1 MERMFK
7 YALDLV
13 FRRKLRTFLTSLG
26 ILIAVVLMSFILFG
40 MSDLETLIVGQFTDQ
55 FKPNEL
61 SVSTQNYLGMARGG
75 AFSAPSK
82 EDVDQEE
89 KIITNE
95 TLETIQEYDG
105 VTNVYPMLSLTGFDI
120 YLKGDE
126 VPYPQG
132 FPTASNIPG
141 DHSTYGEMLE
151 GDDLVLNGN
160 EVYVSSFVS
169 QFYELSNTEI
179 IGKTIIIKSGNS
191 RLLSTSAKSSI
202 DKKYELE
209 IVGVVDSANEVLFMN
224 LDKGLEINS
233 EVNGYDSVDEYLQ
246 TVGYPNVLVETD
258 IEKVSEV
265 ENYIVEDLGLSVI
278 SSETLLEFVSTI
290 TGGLTIA
297 LILFGSIS
305 ALVASIGI
313 INTMIMSIYEQT
325 KEIGIIKAIGAS
337 NFQVLVIFLIQSAII
352 GLIGGLLGLG
362 ITYGLMEL
370 ADPFIVDLLVNEGFD
385 VSNFFNFRWDY
396 AIYITLGSVV
406 IGILAGLYPAYKA
419 SKLDPVKALRYE

>member
-1 MERMFK
+1 
-7 YALDLV
+7 
-13 FRRKLRTFLTSLG
+13 
-26 ILIAVVLMSFILFG
+26 MSFILFG

-89 KIITNE
+89 KLITNE

>member
-1 MERMFK
+1 MVRMFK

-13 FRRKLRTFLTSLG
+13 SRRKLRTFLTSLG
-26 ILIAVVLMSFILFG
+26 ILISVLLMSFILFG
-40 MSDLETLIVGQFTDQ
+40 MSDLENLIVNQFTSQ

-95 TLETIQEYDG
+95 TIEMIQAYDG
-105 VTNVYPMLSLTGFDI
+105 VTNVYPMLSLMGFDI

-141 DHSTYGEMLE
+141 DHSTYGELLE
-151 GDDLVLNGN
+151 GNDLVLNGN
-160 EVYVSSFVS
+160 EVYVSSFVP

-337 NFQVLVIFLIQSAII
+337 NWQVLVIFLIQSALI
-352 GLIGGLLGLG
+352 GLLGGVLGLG
-362 ITYGLMEL
+362 ITYGLMKL
-370 ADPFIVDLLVNEGFD
+370 ADPIIVDLLIEQGFE
-385 VSNFFNFRWDY
+385 VSNFFNFRYDY
-396 AIYITLGSVV
+396 AIYIALASIFV
-406 IGILAGLYPAYKA
+406 GILAGLYPAYKA

>member
-89 KIITNE
+89 KLITNE

>member
-1 MERMFK
+1 
-7 YALDLV
+7 
-13 FRRKLRTFLTSLG
+13 
-26 ILIAVVLMSFILFG
+26 
-40 MSDLETLIVGQFTDQ
+40 
-55 FKPNEL
+55 
-61 SVSTQNYLGMARGG
+61 
-75 AFSAPSK
+75 
-82 EDVDQEE
+82 
-89 KIITNE
+89 
-95 TLETIQEYDG
+95 
-105 VTNVYPMLSLTGFDI
+105 
-120 YLKGDE
+120 
-126 VPYPQG
+126 
-132 FPTASNIPG
+132 
-141 DHSTYGEMLE
+141 
-151 GDDLVLNGN
+151 
-160 EVYVSSFVS
+160 
-169 QFYELSNTEI
+169 
-179 IGKTIIIKSGNS
+179 
-191 RLLSTSAKSSI
+191 
-202 DKKYELE
+202 
-209 IVGVVDSANEVLFMN
+209 
-224 LDKGLEINS
+224 
-233 EVNGYDSVDEYLQ
+233 
-246 TVGYPNVLVETD
+246 VLVETD

>member
-1 MERMFK
+1 MFK

-61 SVSTQNYLGMARGG
+61 SVSTQNYLGMAGGGG

-82 EDVDQEE
+82 EDIDEEE
-89 KIITNE
+89 KIITE
-95 TLETIQEYDG
+95 EIVESIKEYDG
-105 VTNVYPMLSLTGFDI
+105 VTEAYPMISLMGFNVY
-120 YLKGDE
+120 LKEDE
-126 VPYPQG
+126 VRYPQG

-141 DHSTYGEMLE
+141 NHSTYGEMLE
-151 GDDLVLNGN
+151 GDDLVLNDN
-160 EVYVSSFVS
+160 EVYVSNFLP

-179 IGKTIIIKSGNS
+179 IGKTIILEPGNS
-191 RLLSTSAKSSI
+191 GILSTSAKSSVN
-202 DKKYELE
+202 KKYELE
-209 IVGVVDSANEVLFMN
+209 IVGVVDSANEILFMS
-224 LDKGLEINS
+224 LDKGLEIDS
-233 EVNGYDSVDEYLQ
+233 EINGYDNVDEYLE
-246 TVGYPNVLVETD
+246 TVGYSDVLVETD
-258 IEKVSEV
+258 VEKVSDV
-265 ENYIVEDLGLSVI
+265 ENYIVEELGLSVI
-278 SSETLLEFVSTI
+278 SSETLTSFISTI

-305 ALVASIGI
+305 AIVASIGI

-337 NFQVLVIFLIQSAII
+337 NIQVLVIFLIQSAMI
-352 GLIGGLLGLG
+352 GLIGGVLGLV
-362 ITYGLMEL
+362 ITFGLMKVS
-370 ADPFIVDLLVNEGFD
+370 DPFIVNLLNEQGFS
-385 VSNFFNFRWDY
+385 VLNFFNFRWDY
-396 AIYITLGSVV
+396 ALYIVLGSIL